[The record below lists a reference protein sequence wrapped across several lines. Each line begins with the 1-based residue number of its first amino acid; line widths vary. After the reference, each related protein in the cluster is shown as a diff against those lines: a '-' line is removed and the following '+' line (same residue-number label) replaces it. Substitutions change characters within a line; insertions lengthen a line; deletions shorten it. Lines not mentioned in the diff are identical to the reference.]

1 MQKLNAYVAPMMLC
15 VNRPQESQEMPRPR
29 HHDMHSCQVLGPEGE
44 GPFAGALEQVEVVW
58 RLYEISYAR
67 RLDAGVKNHEN
78 STKNLPE
85 I

>member
-1 MQKLNAYVAPMMLC
+1 MMLC

-67 RLDAGVKNHEN
+67 RLDAGVQNHEN